1 MKTTTRVKKINGH
14 EYLYE
19 ITYYYDK
26 ETRRTRQKSRYLG
39 KNVNGEPVRV
49 REKAKNPERVYSYG
63 EFIPYLQAVKSLH
76 IQEILGAHL
85 TDHEVRLFLTLL
97 YAGIHHPDA
106 LHSPASWYDGTVL
119 PRIFSGLKITTQS
132 ISRLLKKLGEG
143 SIHLSICRS
152 LSQIPESGNMRISTI
167 DIPMVQQ
174 TSWHTGISHHG
185 MEPIA
190 LFYDNIANIP
200 VGYLSSAQYLITS
213 DLVKAIN
220 AGMHLFSGK
229 KGVIISGKSFASSM
243 NLYGAIYSEIPV
255 IFPLDPDH
263 DLIKEEIKKY
273 RTDLMHPKNLKIFRG
288 ETLFVIPVNIS
299 LETVQIKGYI
309 IYSPHKEEEIR
320 ERFGEDIELILEN
333 LNDKPI
339 YKWVNPAEAVA
350 DVAGMYEP
358 FLQWRVQ
365 NNRILVDVK
374 RKALG
379 KYLKNSGISVIITG
393 DPEYQ
398 WDTCLEWL
406 EERAEAERFLS
417 TYIRNFQVFPLSV
430 DSDTMRS
437 GAFLVAFMAHVVNR
451 WVLEQYAKSG
461 LLSIYTPEKILLE
474 LMKIRLIGLGN
485 DRVLVTGL
493 NSRQKEILD
502 ALKWNTEI

>member
-1 MKTTTRVKKINGH
+1 VKTTTRVKKINGH

-39 KNVNGEPVRV
+39 KNVDGQPVRV
-49 REKAKNPERVYSYG
+49 REKAKTPERVYAYG
-63 EFIPYLQAVKSLH
+63 EFIPYLQAVKNLH

-85 TDHEVRLFLTLL
+85 TDHEVRLFLALL
-97 YAGIHHPDA
+97 FAGIHHPDA

-119 PRIFSGLKITTQS
+119 PRVFSGLKITTQN
-132 ISRLLKKLGEG
+132 ISKLLKKLGEG

-152 LSQIPESGNMRISTI
+152 LAQIPESGNMRITI
-167 DIPMVQQ
+167 VDIPMIQQ
-174 TSWHTGISHHG
+174 PSWHKGVSHHG
-185 MEPIA
+185 IEPIA
-190 LFYDNIANIP
+190 LFYDNIENIP

-229 KGVIISGKSFASSM
+229 RGVIISGKSFASSM

-263 DLIKEEIKKY
+263 DIIKDEIKRC

-288 ETLFVIPVNIS
+288 ETLFVIPVNIT
-299 LETVQIKGYI
+299 LETVHLKGYI
-309 IYSPHKEEEIR
+309 IYSPRKEEEIR
-320 ERFGEDIELILEN
+320 ERYGEDIDLILEN
-333 LNDKPI
+333 LNDRPI
-339 YKWVNPAEAVA
+339 YKWVNPADAVA
-350 DVAGMYEP
+350 DVAGIYDQ
-358 FLQWRVQ
+358 FLQWHVQ
-365 NNRILVDVK
+365 DNRLIVDVK

-379 KYLKNSGISVIITG
+379 KYLKNCGVSVIITG

-406 EERAEAERFLS
+406 EERAEAEMFLS
-417 TYIRNFQVFPLSV
+417 TYIKNFQVFPLSV
-430 DSDTMRS
+430 DSDTMRN
-437 GAFLVAFMAHVVNR
+437 GAFLIAFMALVVNR
-451 WVLEQYAKSG
+451 WVLEQYADSG

-493 NSRQKEILD
+493 SSRQKEILD
-502 ALKWNTEI
+502 ALKWNADM